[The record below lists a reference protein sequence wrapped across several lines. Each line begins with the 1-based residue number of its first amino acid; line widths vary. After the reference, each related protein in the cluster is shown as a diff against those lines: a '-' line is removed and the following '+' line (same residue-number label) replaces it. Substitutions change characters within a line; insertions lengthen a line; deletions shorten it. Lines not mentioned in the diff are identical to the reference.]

1 MLRMHECKWKKGLVF
16 GSSYIHPM
24 DKRERGRER
33 GVKGN
38 DQGFIDDIRDIE

>member
-1 MLRMHECKWKKGLVF
+1 MLRILHECKWKKGLVF

-24 DKRERGRER
+24 DERGRER